1 MSESMENVATGKG
14 IDSVVVDIV
23 VRLAFLSLLA
33 YWSLLLIGPFITV
46 VLWGIVLTV
55 ALYPIFTW
63 LRARL
68 GGRGSLAAT
77 LITIVLLLIV
87 IGPTSLL
94 ATALIDSLHGLS
106 QRMEAGTLHV
116 PPPADSVQDW
126 PLVGGKLYPLWSL
139 ASTNLEEALV
149 RVGPKLKALG
159 VAFLSVA
166 ADLGLGILQFAVSVI
181 IAGLLFVPAGHL
193 ATGIKAFAKR
203 IVAARG
209 EQFVDLA
216 GATIR
221 NVARGVIGISLLQS
235 LLIGV
240 GLLVAGVPGA
250 GLITFGALILGI
262 VQIGPGILVIGA
274 LIWAWMGMDTIGAL
288 IFTFYMIPVTL
299 LDNILKPIVMS
310 RGLSTP
316 MLVIFIGVIGGTLAH
331 GIIGLFLGPIVL
343 AVAYELLLFWV
354 RRDKTEESLERGE
367 EGAG

>member
-116 PPPADSVQDW
+116 PPPADSVQDRAW
-126 PLVGGKLYPLWSL
+126 R
-139 ASTNLEEALV
+139 
-149 RVGPKLKALG
+149 RVGC
-159 VAFLSVA
+159 
-166 ADLGLGILQFAVSVI
+166 
-181 IAGLLFVPAGHL
+181 LLYNRRSRRWRVRPR
-193 ATGIKAFAKR
+193 TTSP
-203 IVAARG
+203 RG
-209 EQFVDLA
+209 GQ
-216 GATIR
+216 
-221 NVARGVIGISLLQS
+221 
-235 LLIGV
+235 
-240 GLLVAGVPGA
+240 
-250 GLITFGALILGI
+250 
-262 VQIGPGILVIGA
+262 
-274 LIWAWMGMDTIGAL
+274 
-288 IFTFYMIPVTL
+288 
-299 LDNILKPIVMS
+299 
-310 RGLSTP
+310 
-316 MLVIFIGVIGGTLAH
+316 
-331 GIIGLFLGPIVL
+331 
-343 AVAYELLLFWV
+343 
-354 RRDKTEESLERGE
+354 
-367 EGAG
+367 